1 MTTTPAPEP
10 PSGLRLGLALPQY
23 GALADPAAVARFA
36 AAAEDLGF
44 ASLWVGDRILAP
56 REPSD
61 LYPGGGTPEHPYP
74 KEFETFADP
83 FTTLAAAAAVTR
95 TARLGM
101 SALTGPV
108 YSPVLL
114 ARALTSLD
122 LASSGRLDVGF
133 GLGWLREEYFAAGVP
148 WEGRGKRLEELL
160 DALDALWTG
169 DPAEHDGPRWRIA
182 PSTVGLRPAQ
192 EPRPPV
198 LLGGFSPPALA
209 RVGRRADGWLAGWM
223 PRQYLAGLWSV
234 AVSAAEKA
242 GRDPG
247 TLRRVLRI
255 NPRRGTGVETVAD
268 VPPCLEVAREEGIT
282 EVLVDLHYVAKDVDH
297 ALELAGELI
306 ANPARM

>member
-1 MTTTPAPEP
+1 M
-10 PSGLRLGLALPQY
+10 RLGLALPQY
-23 GALADPAAVARFA
+23 GNLADPAAVAGFA
-36 AAAEDLGF
+36 TAAEDVGF
-44 ASLWVGDRILAP
+44 RSLWVGDRILAP
-56 REPSD
+56 LEPSD

-83 FTTLAAAAAVTR
+83 FTTLATAAAVTR
-95 TARLGM
+95 TVRLGM

-122 LASSGRLDVGF
+122 LASSGRLDVGL

-148 WEGRGKRLEELL
+148 WAGRGKRLEDVL
-160 DALDALWTG
+160 DALEALWTG
-169 DPAEHDGPRWRIA
+169 DPVAHEGPQWRIA

-192 EPRPPV
+192 DPRPPV

-209 RVGRRADGWLAGWM
+209 RIGRRADGWLAGWM
-223 PRQYLAGLWSV
+223 PQQYLKGLWAV
-234 AVSAAEKA
+234 AVEAAEKA

-247 TLRRVLRI
+247 ALRRVLRV
-255 NPRRGTGVETVAD
+255 NPRAGTAVETVQD
-268 VPPCLEVAREEGIT
+268 VLPCLNVADDEGIT

-297 ALELAGELI
+297 ALDLAGELI
-306 ANPARM
+306 TAVG

>member
-1 MTTTPAPEP
+1 MTTTPRPAGDPM
-10 PSGLRLGLALPQY
+10 RLGLALPQY
-23 GALADPAAVARFA
+23 GALADPAAVPRFA
-36 AAAEDLGF
+36 TAAEGLGF

-56 REPSD
+56 LAPSD

-83 FTTLAAAAAVTR
+83 FTTLAVAAAVTR

-122 LASSGRLDVGF
+122 LASSGRLDAGF
-133 GLGWLREEYFAAGVP
+133 GLGWLREEYFATGVP
-148 WEGRGKRLEELL
+148 WEGRGRRLEDLL

-169 DPAEHDGPRWRIA
+169 DPAEHAGPQWRIA

-192 EPRPPV
+192 QPRPPV

-223 PRQYLAGLWSV
+223 PEQYLTGLWSV
-234 AVSAAEKA
+234 ALEAAAKA
-242 GRDPG
+242 GRDPD

-255 NPRRGTGVETVAD
+255 NPREGTAVETVAD
-268 VPPCLEVAREEGIT
+268 VRPCLDVARRLGIT
-282 EVLVDLHYVAKDVDH
+282 EVLVDLHYVAKNVDH
-297 ALELAGELI
+297 ALDLAGELI
-306 ANPARM
+306 AN

>member
-1 MTTTPAPEP
+1 MTTTPRPAGDPM
-10 PSGLRLGLALPQY
+10 RLGLALPQY
-23 GALADPAAVARFA
+23 GPLADPAAVARFA
-36 AAAEDLGF
+36 TAAEDLGF
-44 ASLWVGDRILAP
+44 TSLWVGDRILTPLA
-56 REPSD
+56 PSD

-83 FTTLAAAAAVTR
+83 FTTLAAAAAVTS

-122 LASSGRLDVGF
+122 LASSGRLDVGL
-133 GLGWLREEYFAAGVP
+133 GLGWLREEYFATGVP
-148 WEGRGKRLEELL
+148 WEGRGNRLEELL

-169 DPAEHDGPRWRIA
+169 DPAEHEGPQWRIA

-223 PRQYLAGLWSV
+223 PKQYLAGLWSV
-234 AVSAAEKA
+234 AVDAAEKA

-247 TLRRVLRI
+247 ALRRVLRI
-255 NPRRGTGVETVAD
+255 NPRRGTGVETIAD
-268 VPPCLEVAREEGIT
+268 LPPCLDVAREEGIT
-282 EVLVDLHYVAKDVDH
+282 EVLVDLHYVAEDVDH
-297 ALELAGELI
+297 ALELAGELL
-306 ANPARM
+306 AKTG

>member
-1 MTTTPAPEP
+1 MTTTPRPAGAPI
-10 PSGLRLGLALPQY
+10 RLGLALPQY
-23 GALADPAAVARFA
+23 GALADPAAVAHFA
-36 AAAEDLGF
+36 TAAEDLGF
-44 ASLWVGDRILAP
+44 TSLWVGDRILTPLA
-56 REPSD
+56 PSD

-83 FTTLAAAAAVTR
+83 FTTLATAAAVTR

-122 LASSGRLDVGF
+122 LASSGRLDVGI

-148 WEGRGKRLEELL
+148 WAGRGKRLEDLL

-169 DPAEHDGPRWRIA
+169 DPVEHEGPQWRIA

-223 PRQYLAGLWSV
+223 PKQYLADLWSV
-234 AVSAAEKA
+234 ALEAAAKA
-242 GRDPG
+242 GRDADA
-247 TLRRVLRI
+247 LRRVLRI
-255 NPRRGTGVETVAD
+255 NPRPGTAVETAAD
-268 VPPCLEVAREEGIT
+268 VLPCLDVARELGIT
-282 EVLVDLHYVAKDVDH
+282 EVLVDLHYVAKNVGH
-297 ALELAGELI
+297 ALDLAGELI
-306 ANPARM
+306 TNAN

>member
-1 MTTTPAPEP
+1 MSAMTTTPGPV
-10 PSGLRLGLALPQY
+10 SGLRLGLALPQY

-36 AAAEDLGF
+36 TAAEDLGF

-133 GLGWLREEYFAAGVP
+133 GLGWLREEYFATGVP
-148 WEGRGKRLEELL
+148 WEGRGERLEELL

-169 DPAEHDGPRWRIA
+169 DPAEHQGSQWRIA

-234 AVSAAEKA
+234 AVDAAEKA

-247 TLRRVLRI
+247 GLRRVLRI
-255 NPRRGTGVETVAD
+255 NPRQGTGVETVAD
-268 VPPCLEVAREEGIT
+268 VPACLDVAREEGIT
-282 EVLVDLHYVAKDVDH
+282 EVLVDLHYIAKDVDH
-297 ALELAGELI
+297 ALELAGELL
-306 ANPARM
+306 ASVKM

>member
-1 MTTTPAPEP
+1 MTTTPRPAGAPM
-10 PSGLRLGLALPQY
+10 RLGLALPQY
-23 GALADPAAVARFA
+23 GALADPAAVPRFA
-36 AAAEDLGF
+36 TAAEDLGF
-44 ASLWVGDRILAP
+44 ASLWVGDRILTP

-74 KEFETFADP
+74 TEFETFADP

-133 GLGWLREEYFAAGVP
+133 GLGWLREEYFATGVP
-148 WEGRGKRLEELL
+148 WEGRGRRLEDVL

-169 DPAEHDGPRWRIA
+169 DPAAHEGPQWRIA

-192 EPRPPV
+192 RPRPPV

-209 RVGRRADGWLAGWM
+209 RIGRRADGWLAGWM
-223 PRQYLAGLWSV
+223 PKQYLEGLWSV
-234 AVSAAEKA
+234 AREAAEKA
-242 GRDPG
+242 GRDPNS
-247 TLRRVLRI
+247 LRRVLRI
-255 NPRRGTGVETVAD
+255 NPRQGTAIETVAD
-268 VPPCLEVAREEGIT
+268 VPPCLDVARELGIT

-306 ANPARM
+306 AD